1 MEREEEFWM
10 SLRRVTAARIGLKR
24 AGASVATGPLLDFQL
39 AHARARDAVHEALDE
54 AKLAAELAGLGLPV
68 ISIAS
73 AAEDRQTYLMRPDLG
88 RRLTANADAALAAH
102 RGNYDV
108 VFVVADGLSAR
119 AVALHARSVLSQAIN
134 LLRAGGWQIAP
145 LVIVRHGRVA
155 IGDAIATALGA
166 ASVAVLIGERPGLS
180 APDSMG
186 AYLTFRPHGQT
197 TDAERNCI
205 SNIRPQG
212 VDYDVASAKLV
223 YLLRTMRVRRL
234 SGVQLKDES
243 DRLLTLKG

>member
-10 SLRRVTAARIGLKR
+10 SLRRLTAARIGLKR